1 MDEIQSALDGMI
13 SLEMF
18 RRSSQN
24 KAISI
29 ADIEQTS
36 AGVTKLSGQIRVD
49 SPGEVE
55 VPLVFPVFFSEK
67 PLLSF
72 GGELKVGTDAVPG
85 SFPTVSVVIGSWS
98 LSDASPT
105 MLIYKGCKLLVVTT
119 GHPTQ
124 RMFIHWHLEGIA
136 YNNAS
141 FGDGF
146 Q

>member
-1 MDEIQSALDGMI
+1 MDEIQSALDGMMA
-13 SLEMF
+13 LETF
-18 RRSSQN
+18 RRRSQN

-29 ADIEQTS
+29 ADIEETS

-55 VPLVFPVFFSEK
+55 IPITFPAFFSEK

-72 GGELKVGTDAVPG
+72 GGELKVGTEPVPG

-98 LSDASPT
+98 ISDLSPSI
-105 MLIYKGCKLLVVTT
+105 LIYKGCKLLVVTT

-124 RMFIHWHLEGIA
+124 RMFVHWHLEGIA
-136 YNNAS
+136 YNTGS
-141 FGDGF
+141 FGGGV